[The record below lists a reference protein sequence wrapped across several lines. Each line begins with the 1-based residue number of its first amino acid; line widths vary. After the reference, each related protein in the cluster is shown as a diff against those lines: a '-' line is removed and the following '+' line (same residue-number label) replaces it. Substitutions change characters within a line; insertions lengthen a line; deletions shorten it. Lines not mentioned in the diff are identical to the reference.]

1 MLVENQEYYQKFPR
15 VHDISIKTINL
26 RIFQLVWIFLE
37 TFTRRENCGHT
48 LEHVRSMPY
57 GREVVLQLFEYEAP
71 LTEYSLDTP
80 IFTRRPKVRKCTR
93 NKLSTFKITI
103 YKHFVG
109 SIKQWIP
116 VLLSFF
122 HSSMGKEMIILVF
135 SSLQMWECAEFYTIV
150 YLSSYCTPCRYILC
164 ASYSLGNPKI
174 FVACE
179 SLAFAFYMYSTR
191 YKLFYHHSLPLT
203 TFVVI

>member
-1 MLVENQEYYQKFPR
+1 
-15 VHDISIKTINL
+15 
-26 RIFQLVWIFLE
+26 
-37 TFTRRENCGHT
+37 
-48 LEHVRSMPY
+48 MPY
-57 GREVVLQLFEYEAP
+57 GGDVVLQLFEYEAP
-71 LTEYSLDTP
+71 LTKYNLDTL
-80 IFTRRPKVRKCTR
+80 IFIRRPKVRKCNR
-93 NKLSTFKITI
+93 NKLSTFKIII
-103 YKHFVG
+103 YEHFVG

-150 YLSSYCTPCRYILC
+150 HLSSYCTPCRYILC
-164 ASYSLGNPKI
+164 ASYSLGNRKI